1 MRRLVLECAGRVPT
15 CRDGDGALDQ
25 PPNTPKPSPF
35 PDSSKAAPK
44 SAHSKF
50 VASSLRVDLNRMEQ
64 ALPDRL
70 VCAVDLGGTNL
81 RAANI
86 DSSGRVHERVKSQT
100 PQTEI
105 PAEIVD
111 AIARA
116 VAQCEAEA
124 PNREASIDVV
134 SVVVPGSVHSATGA
148 VVNAPNVPAIVD
160 FGLAEALETELQRP
174 VLIENDANAATL
186 GEMWQGAARGCR
198 TMVCLT
204 LGTGV
209 GSGIILNG
217 ELWRGADGTAGEI
230 GHASVHPFGSV
241 RCKCGNIGCLEVYA
255 SATAIVRMTRE
266 ALSNHPAS
274 QLNSVAAADLTARQV
289 ADAAARGDELAV
301 EMFRRMGTYLGIA
314 AANIVNTLNPEMI
327 VIGGGVS
334 AAFDLFA
341 QTAREEMARR
351 AFPVPVQRC
360 RIVRAECRDD
370 AGLLGAAWLAYQNRE
385 G

>member
-1 MRRLVLECAGRVPT
+1 
-15 CRDGDGALDQ
+15 
-25 PPNTPKPSPF
+25 
-35 PDSSKAAPK
+35 
-44 SAHSKF
+44 
-50 VASSLRVDLNRMEQ
+50 MEQ
-64 ALPDRL
+64 ALPDKF

-86 DSSGRVHERVKSQT
+86 DSSGRTHERVKVHT
-100 PQTEI
+100 PQTEL

-124 PNREASIDVV
+124 ANRAARVDVI
-134 SVVVPGSVHSATGA
+134 SVVVPGSVRSETGA

-160 FGLAEALETELQRP
+160 FGLAEAMETKLQRP
-174 VLIENDANAATL
+174 VLIENDANAAAL

-198 TMVCLT
+198 TIVCLT

-230 GHASVHPFGSV
+230 GHTSVDPFGGV
-241 RCKCGNIGCLEVYA
+241 KCECGNTGCLEVCA
-255 SATAIVRMTRE
+255 SATAIVRMTRD
-266 ALSNHPAS
+266 ALSKHPAS
-274 QLNSVAAADLTARQV
+274 RLSSLAAADLTAREV
-289 ADAAARGDELAV
+289 ADAAALGDDLAL
-301 EMFRRMGTYLGIA
+301 EIFRRVGIFLGIA

-334 AAFDLFA
+334 GAFDLFA

-351 AFPVPVQRC
+351 AFPVPAQRC
-360 RIVRAECRDD
+360 KIVKAECGDD
-370 AGLLGAAWLAYQNRE
+370 AGLLGAAWLALARV
-385 G
+385 